1 MLFFAAGQFDR
12 VEQHAA
18 QGLSRWQ
25 AHLLAIFLCRR
36 LSARRWACAKI
47 RQTTRSP
54 APCPAP
60 TWPLPCAHLRPARPP
75 HRAQPRAHLHR
86 ALPCLPRLPHPRHL
100 QKTARSRKH
109 QAPGTETMC
118 RIRLHEIFRAD
129 ALRTISCCAFV
140 HAEPARI
147 PLLNSC
153 LYMRCGK
160 TLRVQTCLVL
170 PGHVPLLESAQGRT
184 SIHKHGPYK

>member
-47 RQTTRSP
+47 RQTM
-54 APCPAP
+54 PCLRPPGPRTA
-60 TWPLPCAHLRPARPP
+60 LRPALRSPGSRTAPALRPP
-75 HRAQPRAHLHR
+75 GPR
-86 ALPCLPRLPHPRHL
+86 
-100 QKTARSRKH
+100 TAPSPIHDTCKKPTRSRKH

-118 RIRLHEIFRAD
+118 RIRLHVIFRAD
-129 ALRTISCCAFV
+129 ALRAIICCRLCSCR
-140 HAEPARI
+140 PAHI
-147 PLLNSC
+147 LL
-153 LYMRCGK
+153 
-160 TLRVQTCLVL
+160 
-170 PGHVPLLESAQGRT
+170 
-184 SIHKHGPYK
+184 

>member
-47 RQTTRSP
+47 RQTM
-54 APCPAP
+54 PCPAP
-60 TWPLPCAHLRPARPP
+60 TWPPHRALPCAHLDPDRPAPTWPP
-75 HRAQPRAHLHR
+75 HRAHLDPDR
-86 ALPCLPRLPHPRHL
+86 PAPCPIHDTCKNP
-100 QKTARSRKH
+100 TRSRKH

-129 ALRTISCCAFV
+129 ALRAIICCRLCSCR
-140 HAEPARI
+140 PAHI
-147 PLLNSC
+147 LL
-153 LYMRCGK
+153 
-160 TLRVQTCLVL
+160 
-170 PGHVPLLESAQGRT
+170 
-184 SIHKHGPYK
+184 

>member
-47 RQTTRSP
+47 RQTM
-54 APCPAP
+54 PCLRPPGSRTA
-60 TWPLPCAHLRPARPP
+60 LRPALRSPGSRTAPALRPP
-75 HRAQPRAHLHR
+75 GSRP
-86 ALPCLPRLPHPRHL
+86 PCALPHPRHL
-100 QKTARSRKH
+100 QKTDAVTQTPGARHGNHVPYPASRDI
-109 QAPGTETMC
+109 PGRCLACNHLLPPLFMQTCTHPFIKQLPLYAL
-118 RIRLHEIFRAD
+118 RQDVARAD
-129 ALRTISCCAFV
+129 LFGSPR
-140 HAEPARI
+140 
-147 PLLNSC
+147 
-153 LYMRCGK
+153 
-160 TLRVQTCLVL
+160 
-170 PGHVPLLESAQGRT
+170 HVPVLESPQGRT